1 MAVSLII
8 VKNKKKYIYII
19 KRKENWTFLF
29 SKSCKLR
36 KSRIASTKRT
46 GEGFY
51 ESALRDDGQQHNLL
65 LNLSLHSFT
74 QIQYQSCSYCK
85 KFFWINLTFYQKEK

>member
-1 MAVSLII
+1 M
-8 VKNKKKYIYII
+8 
-19 KRKENWTFLF
+19 
-29 SKSCKLR
+29 
-36 KSRIASTKRT
+36 SRIASTKRT

-85 KFFWINLTFYQKEK
+85 KFFLNKFNILSKRKVEELRERNRKWF